1 MLFWNRWN
9 KESASRVYF
18 NISKEKPAHTPD
30 TPHVQPLSCKLEW
43 TNQKH
48 FHCFL
53 LKPSRDN
60 LAPGFPRALDL
71 SPLHAQK
78 SSGSRLFSRLSNKKW
93 RFFSLLFNF
102 IHATFCRL
110 YKWLILS
117 VRKMIYFDLLYLSF
131 PGSLRCIV
139 CQHYESLFVLPIFD
153 ILFNMGARWFCLSCI
168 RRDLISS
175 ASCVKR

>member
-18 NISKEKPAHTPD
+18 NISKGKPAHTPD
-30 TPHVQPLSCKLEW
+30 TRYVQTLQCKLEW

-48 FHCFL
+48 FYRFL
-53 LKPSRDN
+53 LKPTRDN

-71 SPLHAQK
+71 FPLHAQK
-78 SSGSRLFSRLSNKKW
+78 SSGSRLSYRLSNIKW
-93 RFFSLLFNF
+93 RFFPYFLILLMQRL
-102 IHATFCRL
+102 CRL
-110 YKWLILS
+110 YSWLVLS
-117 VRKMIYFDLLYLSF
+117 VQKMIYFDLLYLSF
-131 PGSLRCIV
+131 PGGLGCIV
-139 CQHYESLFVLPIFD
+139 CQHYESLFVLRIFG

-168 RRDLISS
+168 RRDLTSS

>member
-9 KESASRVYF
+9 QESAGRVYV
-18 NISKEKPAHTPD
+18 NISRKNRLTRQTRRTFNRSRA
-30 TPHVQPLSCKLEW
+30 KLEW

-48 FHCFL
+48 FYCFL
-53 LKPSRDN
+53 LKPIRDN

-78 SSGSRLFSRLSNKKW
+78 SSGSKLFYRLSNIKW
-93 RFFSLLFNF
+93 RFFPLLFNF

-110 YKWLILS
+110 YSWLILS
-117 VRKMIYFDLLYLSF
+117 VQKMIYFDLLYLSF
-131 PGSLRCIV
+131 PGSLGYIV
-139 CQHYESLFVLPIFD
+139 CQHYESLFVLPIFG
-153 ILFNMGARWFCLSCI
+153 ILFNMRARWFCLSCT